1 MQTKFEQIRKQN
13 FTVMARG
20 QQKQKLIH
28 KDCSYIG
35 TVMARFLLL

>member
-28 KDCSYIG
+28 KGYSE
-35 TVMARFLLL
+35 TQHQNKTA

>member
-20 QQKQKLIH
+20 QQKQKLIDQLI
-28 KDCSYIG
+28 K
-35 TVMARFLLL
+35 